1 MQLNRGHSRETDRQA
16 DRQDTP
22 PTCPLFLQCFNAVC
36 ISNYSQP
43 HTLKLTHRIYCHTS
57 LLSSPSLLSLSLT
70 HTHTIMTG
78 SVKPIQEV
86 HIYAC
91 EHAHTRRRTGDLNDS
106 QLLYISRW
114 ISFPVLKPTTKITDP
129 GGSTNADGG
138 LTVAFA
144 TEIELYS
151 SCWRHY

>member
-22 PTCPLFLQCFNAVC
+22 PTCPLFLRCFNAVC

-57 LLSSPSLLSLSLT
+57 LLCSALLSISLSHT

-78 SVKPIQEV
+78 NVKLIQEV

-91 EHAHTRRRTGDLNDS
+91 EHAHTRRRAGDLNDS
-106 QLLYISRW
+106 QLLYRSKGEHKCRW
-114 ISFPVLKPTTKITDP
+114 RINCSICHRNRALFVTLA
-129 GGSTNADGG
+129 S
-138 LTVAFA
+138 LLV
-144 TEIELYS
+144 YV
-151 SCWRHY
+151 H

>member
-1 MQLNRGHSRETDRQA
+1 
-16 DRQDTP
+16 
-22 PTCPLFLQCFNAVC
+22 
-36 ISNYSQP
+36 
-43 HTLKLTHRIYCHTS
+43 
-57 LLSSPSLLSLSLT
+57 
-70 HTHTIMTG
+70 MTG
-78 SVKPIQEV
+78 SVKLIQEV
-86 HIYAC
+86 HINAC

-151 SCWRHY
+151 SRWRH